1 MAALA
6 FLVAYAL
13 PALDGNLAGTWVA
26 LCVSINSFVW
36 LIFLVDYGV
45 RLVLAR
51 FRFWWIRRNLL
62 DLAVILLPMLQPLRL
77 PRLVFLFR
85 VLNRRAENSMR
96 GRITA
101 YVATSTG
108 LLIFSAALAVL
119 DAERGA
125 KGANITNFGDAVWW
139 AVTTMS
145 TVGYGDEY
153 PVTTTG
159 RLVAVALMIGG
170 VALLGVVTASLASWV
185 IDHVQESDE
194 EQNNATRA
202 DIAALRGEISELRA
216 ELARRDVLTSTSAGE
231 SNGSGG

>member
-1 MAALA
+1 
-6 FLVAYAL
+6 
-13 PALDGNLAGTWVA
+13 
-26 LCVSINSFVW
+26 
-36 LIFLVDYGV
+36 
-45 RLVLAR
+45 
-51 FRFWWIRRNLL
+51 
-62 DLAVILLPMLQPLRL
+62 MLQPLRL
-77 PRLVFLFR
+77 LRLVFLFR

-139 AVTTMS
+139 SVTTMS

-170 VALLGVVTASLASWV
+170 VALLGVVTGVAGQLGDRPRPGVGRGA
-185 IDHVQESDE
+185 
-194 EQNNATRA
+194 EQRHPGRHRG
-202 DIAALRGEISELRA
+202 AA
-216 ELARRDVLTSTSAGE
+216 
-231 SNGSGG
+231 